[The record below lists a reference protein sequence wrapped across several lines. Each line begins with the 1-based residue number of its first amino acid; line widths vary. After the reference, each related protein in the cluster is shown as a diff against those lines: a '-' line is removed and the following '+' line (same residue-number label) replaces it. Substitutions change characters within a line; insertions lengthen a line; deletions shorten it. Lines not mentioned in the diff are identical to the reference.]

1 MQRIHSP
8 LKPNSITEVENKMK
22 GKTKS
27 RAVRGST
34 QARVTALAS
43 AVTLALALCTSV
55 SAWPGGKK
63 DSQKYESK
71 DQQTSETKDLKK
83 NDSKDPQKNAPL
95 SSSDQNSAPIQCWSS
110 PLAKPRCCL
119 LCIHGLGLYSGAYQN
134 FGMRMAKHGI
144 ITYAIDVRGFGSWM
158 KAQGH
163 QEVDFPGCLE
173 DVKVALKAI
182 HSANPGL
189 PVFLLGESMGG
200 AIALRATSMYP
211 DLVDGLISSV
221 PAGERFKQKK
231 TDLKV
236 ALELLTGPNKQ
247 HNVGKSV
254 VQQATQDEKLRQDW
268 ANNPLDRMNLSAKE
282 LVQFQKFMNENHD
295 AAKEISK
302 TPVLFVQGS
311 EDRLVKPEGTWD
323 LFNEQATELKTFL
336 AVPSEHLI
344 FEEQQDHST
353 KFDERVAQLVTA
365 WIFAHTANGAGVL
378 ASQAETR
385 DLLNAINKIVNGKF
399 PEAKVAFDALIA
411 ANPNDERAHYWLGV
425 TYMKMKQPALARTEF
440 QTAMRMGK
448 GTDPAMRA
456 NNELMAL
463 ADGSSAQA
471 SAGKPQIP
479 ANFLSALGAGG
490 KPVVLAF
497 YAPWAEECKGL
508 DDMFA
513 KAPNAVASKVKFIK
527 VNIDDHG
534 NDDLVK
540 ACSVGPIPTFVY
552 LTSDGHIASTSI
564 GKNNFGNFAKGFAT
578 ASH

>member
-1 MQRIHSP
+1 M
-8 LKPNSITEVENKMK
+8 KCKTTYGAITA
-22 GKTKS
+22 S
-27 RAVRGST
+27 RQVKVSSLI
-34 QARVTALAS
+34 ALA
-43 AVTLALALCTSV
+43 VALGVSMCEPA
-55 SAWPGGKK
+55 SAWPGIKK
-63 DSQKYESK
+63 DQS
-71 DQQTSETKDLKK
+71 K
-83 NDSKDPQKNAPL
+83 NDSNVEQKTDNKDSRKSESKDPQKNAPL

-119 LCIHGLGLYSGAYQN
+119 LCIHGLGLYSGAYQS

-231 TDLKV
+231 TDVKV

-302 TPVLFVQGS
+302 TPVLFVQGT
-311 EDRLVKPEGTWD
+311 EDKLVKPEGTWD

-344 FEEQQDHST
+344 FEEQQDHTT
-353 KFDERVAQLVTA
+353 KFDERVAQMVTA
-365 WIFAHTANGAGVL
+365 WIFAHTPGGAGVL
-378 ASQAETR
+378 ASQAETGE
-385 DLLNAINKIVNGKF
+385 LLSAINKIVNGKF
-399 PEAKVAFDALIA
+399 ADAKVALDALVA
-411 ANPNDERAHYWLGV
+411 ANPNEERAHYWLGV
-425 TYMKMKQPALARTEF
+425 TYMKLKQPLMARTEF
-440 QTAMRMGK
+440 QTAMRLGK
-448 GTDPAMRA
+448 GSDPSKHA
-456 NNELMAL
+456 NDQLMAL
-463 ADGSSAQA
+463 ADGSSRQA
-471 SAGKPQIP
+471 SAGKPQLP
-479 ANFLSALGAGG
+479 AILLSALGAGG

-513 KAPNAVASKVKFIK
+513 KAPIAVSNRVRFIK

-564 GKNNFGNFAKGFAT
+564 GKNNFGDFAKGLAT
-578 ASH
+578 TSR